1 MIQSILDRLQET
13 GTPFAIAGGAAALA
27 DVKDAPLAFP
37 AVYVFIS
44 DERSSEN
51 QRMGTILQRT
61 VATIGVIIVTKNV
74 SAINNAAAA
83 TDIEV
88 LRRYCRKKLLGF
100 IPTDAED
107 PMEHAAGELQQALSG
122 VVWFEDAYTTSYYI
136 EEEQ

>member
-37 AVYVFIS
+37 AVYAFIS
-44 DERSSEN
+44 EERSSEN

-83 TDIEV
+83 NDIEQ
-88 LRRYCRKKLLGF
+88 LRRYCRRKLLGF
-100 IPTDAED
+100 MPQGADD
-107 PMEHAAGELQQALSG
+107 PLEHAAGELQQALGG
-122 VVWFEDAYTTSYYI
+122 VIWFEDAYTTAYYI
-136 EEEQ
+136 EEEE